1 MSKSVSNNVFKKKS
15 GIQNIQAYLESG
27 RSITP
32 LEALSNFGIFRLATA
47 IDTLRKRGLNIE
59 TEMKKDP
66 NGKTYARYVLGE
78 EKVAEVA
85 PKFNVGDRVRV
96 TTSTQSHWYRAGDE
110 GVVAAQDAYGVD
122 VVFDTGHGAT
132 GNPGNTRWWAY
143 ADELTL
149 LPAEAPKK
157 ELKVG
162 ARVRTFAFTG
172 AGEEATVASVYTGG
186 QGYDWRIRCDGV
198 SYTHPVHAHELE
210 VI

>member
-15 GIQNIQAYLESG
+15 GIENIQAYLESG

-66 NGKTYARYVLGE
+66 NGKTYARYVLGAPVE
-78 EKVAEVA
+78 TAETPA
-85 PKFNVGDRVRV
+85 KLEREFQVGDRVEFI
-96 TTSTQSHWYRAGDE
+96 SHRSGKSYGI
-110 GVVAAQDAYGVD
+110 GTVVSINHLIDCYPFEVELPGED
-122 VVFDTGHGAT
+122 VWSC
-132 GNPGNTRWWAY
+132 R

-162 ARVRTFAFTG
+162 ARVRSRLSL
-172 AGEEATVASVYTGG
+172 EEALGTVISIDSYGWPVRVAL
-186 QGYDWRIRCDGV
+186 DNLDGDV
-198 SYTHPVHAHELE
+198 GRFDAHELE

>member
-47 IDTLRKRGLNIE
+47 IDTLRKRGMPIE

-78 EKVAEVA
+78 EKVEAVV
-85 PKFNVGDRVRV
+85 PQFNVGDRVLVVGNYYPERKGKTAAV
-96 TTSTQSHWYRAGDE
+96 VKVYTDGPYPCRAL
-110 GVVAAQDAYGVD
+110 VD
-122 VVFDTGHGAT
+122 GEERASLYL
-132 GNPGNTRWWAY
+132 AE
-143 ADELTL
+143 ELTL
-149 LPAEAPKK
+149 APAEAPKK

-162 ARVRTFAFTG
+162 ARVRSRLSL
-172 AGEEATVASVYTGG
+172 EEALGTVISIDSYGWPVRVAL
-186 QGYDWRIRCDGV
+186 DNLDGDV
-198 SYTHPVHAHELE
+198 GRFDAHELE